1 MNSASEQ
8 AVSATDAADPAV
20 IRIAALEAEN
30 SKLRAQL
37 AWFKRQI
44 FGRKSEKQI
53 LLNVDQHSLFAA
65 EDPPQ
70 APADNAGKLVRAH
83 RRRTQR
89 RGDEVNDSGLRF
101 DETVPQTIIDIPAP
115 ELTGDEADQYEI
127 IGYKD
132 STRLAQLRSIFR
144 VLIYRR
150 PIMRHKG
157 EASIHVPAAPAA
169 VSR

>member
-8 AVSATDAADPAV
+8 AVSATDAAAPAV

-53 LLNVDQHSLFAA
+53 VLNADQQSLFGA
-65 EDPPQ
+65 EHQSQ
-70 APADNAGKLVRAH
+70 APGDNAGKRVRAH
-83 RRRTQR
+83 RRCTQR

-101 DETVPQTIIDIPAP
+101 CPGSA
-115 ELTGDEADQYEI
+115 
-127 IGYKD
+127 
-132 STRLAQLRSIFR
+132 
-144 VLIYRR
+144 
-150 PIMRHKG
+150 
-157 EASIHVPAAPAA
+157 
-169 VSR
+169 